1 VLNDPNSKLANYNAV
16 LTSGTL
22 TIGQE
27 ATTASVQTSAPT
39 VALQSSVTLTAKVA
53 SITTTPVGSV
63 SFMDGSTQLGTAAL
77 DNTGT
82 AMLSIS
88 TLSVGSHTVTAVYAG
103 NVDFTGSTSNAIPE
117 NVQDFTVTSG
127 PGSSTTPPAET
138 ALPGG
143 TATYAVQFVPTVGS
157 PFPSA
162 VTFTLSGLPVGA
174 TYTISPSTIPAG
186 SGVSNVSVVV
196 NVGKQ
201 QTTVAL
207 AFPPAPRGL
216 PKALAFAM
224 FLPLLGMRKLR
235 RALRAQ
241 MKTSALMLTML
252 GVLMVSGMTACGS
265 GSGFLTQ
272 TPQTYPMTLTGTSGA
287 LHHSVTLTLTVK

>member
-1 VLNDPNSKLANYNAV
+1 
-16 LTSGTL
+16 
-22 TIGQE
+22 
-27 ATTASVQTSAPT
+27 
-39 VALQSSVTLTAKVA
+39 
-53 SITTTPVGSV
+53 
-63 SFMDGSTQLGTAAL
+63 
-77 DNTGT
+77 
-82 AMLSIS
+82 
-88 TLSVGSHTVTAVYAG
+88 
-103 NVDFTGSTSNAIPE
+103 
-117 NVQDFTVTSG
+117 
-127 PGSSTTPPAET
+127 
-138 ALPGG
+138 
-143 TATYAVQFVPTVGS
+143 
-157 PFPSA
+157 